1 MHEVA
6 VAEEIVAASLLAID
20 AHGGGRRLERVH
32 VVLGEENHI
41 DPGILSEAFAMAAT
55 GTEASAAVLNVE
67 TPTDLCAT
75 CGADSTVPSRGVAVT
90 AIEVAD

>member
-1 MHEVA
+1 MHEFA

-20 AHGGGRRLERVH
+20 AHGGGRLERVH

-55 GTEASAAVLNVE
+55 GTKAAAAVLNVE